1 MKQWCKIILVSSIA
15 ALATYLVTITY
26 AKKTEIPRAL
36 ALAYKVSTEMNSF
49 NDVGR
54 IETYDFLESLIK
66 KGCNKEAL
74 DFINYQKTF
83 MVANLRSNMKESAT
97 IRNTVM
103 DRNEKIGE
111 RADTAVPRSGSYTYP
126 SCK

>member
-1 MKQWCKIILVSSIA
+1 MKQRYKIILAFSIA

-26 AKKTEIPRAL
+26 AKKSETPRAL

-54 IETYDFLESLIK
+54 IEAYDFLENLIK
-66 KGCNKEAL
+66 RGCNKEAL
-74 DFINYQKTF
+74 DFINYQRTS
-83 MVANLRSNMKESAT
+83 MLADLQSHMKESAT

-111 RADTAVPRSGSYTYP
+111 RADKAVPRSGSYTYP